1 MTIFLTGLL
10 TCLALI
16 VAIGA
21 QSLFIMRQAIRRDR
35 LMLALAVCLVG
46 DIVLITAG
54 TAGVGV
60 ITENAPW
67 LLEVL
72 KWGGVAYLLWFAYSS
87 FRSAFG
93 SRRSMAVEPDDGAHP
108 VAEGPEDGGDGRGE
122 DRSEDRGD
130 EHDEHDEH
138 DECDREPV
146 LVGAGA
152 GVGNSSA
159 AGGEPRGT
167 QETGPSTGT
176 MAMVS
181 APSKLSVKLHRGSR
195 PQRVLTPAL
204 TVVLTALSVSLLNP
218 HAILDTVVM
227 LGTLANSYGAEKW
240 VFAGGALAGSAI
252 WFLTLGFGVRALAP
266 LLDTPRTWKI
276 VDLVVGAVMLFIA
289 GSLAFG

>member
-1 MTIFLTGLL
+1 MIAVTIFLTGLL

-35 LMLALAVCLVG
+35 LLLALAVCLVG

-72 KWGGVAYLLWFAYSS
+72 TWGGVAYLLWFAFSS

-93 SRRSMAVEPDDGAHP
+93 TRRSMTVDEDEDETEEVQSQGAEH
-108 VAEGPEDGGDGRGE
+108 DGGPRPGADLADEVAGGARG
-122 DRSEDRGD
+122 G
-130 EHDEHDEH
+130 
-138 DECDREPV
+138 EPA
-146 LVGAGA
+146 LVGAGS
-152 GVGNSSA
+152 GVGPGTRNRQGR
-159 AGGEPRGT
+159 GG
-167 QETGPSTGT
+167 GPATGT
-176 MAMVS
+176 LAVVS
-181 APSKLSVKLHRGSR
+181 DQRRLSVRMERSER
-195 PQRVLTPAL
+195 PRRAL
-204 TVVLTALSVSLLNP
+204 SPVWTVVLTALSVSLLNP

-240 VFAGGALAGSAI
+240 VFAGGALVGSAV

-266 LLDTPRTWKI
+266 LLDTPRTWRI
-276 VDLVVGAVMLFIA
+276 VDIVVGSVMVVIA
-289 GSLAFG
+289 ATLAFG

>member
-35 LMLALAVCLVG
+35 LLLALAVCLVG

-93 SRRSMAVEPDDGAHP
+93 ARRSMAVSADDGDEADAEHVGGARP
-108 VAEGPEDGGDGRGE
+108 GAAVADDAGEGCAPGG
-122 DRSEDRGD
+122 
-130 EHDEHDEH
+130 
-138 DECDREPV
+138 EPA

-152 GVGNSSA
+152 GVGRGTGA
-159 AGGEPRGT
+159 AGGPA
-167 QETGPSTGT
+167 TGT
-176 MAMVS
+176 
-181 APSKLSVKLHRGSR
+181 LSVVSDR
-195 PQRVLTPAL
+195 QRLSVRMDRSGGRQRALTPVW

-240 VFAGGALAGSAI
+240 IFAGGALTGSAI

-266 LLDTPRTWKI
+266 LLDTPRTWKM
-276 VDLVVGAVMLFIA
+276 VDIVVGSVMVFIA

>member
-21 QSLFIMRQAIRRDR
+21 QSLFIMRQAIRREH
-35 LMLALAVCLVG
+35 LLIALAVCMVG

-93 SRRSMAVEPDDGAHP
+93 ARRSMAVSADEGDEQDAEHDGGARPGAP
-108 VAEGPEDGGDGRGE
+108 VADPADGEGGAPGG
-122 DRSEDRGD
+122 
-130 EHDEHDEH
+130 
-138 DECDREPV
+138 EPA

-152 GVGNSSA
+152 GVA
-159 AGGEPRGT
+159 RGT
-167 QETGPSTGT
+167 GAPSGPATGT
-176 MAMVS
+176 LAVVS
-181 APSKLSVKLHRGSR
+181 ERQRLSVRMDRSGGPR
-195 PQRVLTPAL
+195 RAL
-204 TVVLTALSVSLLNP
+204 SPVWTVVLTALSVSLLNP

-240 VFAGGALAGSAI
+240 VFAGGALTGSAI

>member
-21 QSLFIMRQAIRRDR
+21 QSLFIIRQAIRRDR
-35 LMLALAVCLVG
+35 LLLALAVCLVG

-60 ITENAPW
+60 ITERAPW

-72 KWGGVAYLLWFAYSS
+72 TWGGVAYLLWFAVSS
-87 FRSAFG
+87 FRSAFAT
-93 SRRSMAVEPDDGAHP
+93 RRSMAVGADAGDEDE
-108 VAEGPEDGGDGRGE
+108 AEHDGGVRPGAPLADDAGGE
-122 DRSEDRGD
+122 GGAAGG
-130 EHDEHDEH
+130 
-138 DECDREPV
+138 EPA

-152 GVGNSSA
+152 GVGRG
-159 AGGEPRGT
+159 AGAPS
-167 QETGPSTGT
+167 GPATGT
-176 MAMVS
+176 
-181 APSKLSVKLHRGSR
+181 LSVVSERQRLTVRMDRSGG
-195 PQRVLTPAL
+195 PQRAL
-204 TVVLTALSVSLLNP
+204 SSVWTVVLTALSVSLLNP

-240 VFAGGALAGSAI
+240 VFAVGALTGSAV

-276 VDLVVGAVMLFIA
+276 VDLVVGTVMVFIA
-289 GSLAFG
+289 GSLVFG

>member
-1 MTIFLTGLL
+1 MTIFLIGLL

-21 QSLFIMRQAIRRDR
+21 QSLFIIRQAIRRDH
-35 LMLALAVCLVG
+35 LVLALAVCLVG
-46 DIVLITAG
+46 DVVLITAG

-60 ITENAPW
+60 IAENAPW

-72 KWGGVAYLLWFAYSS
+72 TWGGVAYLLWFAFSS

-93 SRRSMAVEPDDGAHP
+93 ARRSMTVD
-108 VAEGPEDGGDGRGE
+108 EGEE
-122 DRSEDRGD
+122 SELA
-130 EHDEHDEH
+130 
-138 DECDREPV
+138 

-152 GVGNSSA
+152 GVGPG
-159 AGGEPRGT
+159 AGNRQGSGG
-167 QETGPSTGT
+167 GPATGT
-176 MAMVS
+176 LAVV
-181 APSKLSVKLHRGSR
+181 AERQRLSVRMERSSSTR
-195 PQRVLTPAL
+195 RAL
-204 TVVLTALSVSLLNP
+204 SPVWTVVLTALSVSLLNP

-276 VDLVVGAVMLFIA
+276 VDIVVGSVMVFIA
-289 GSLAFG
+289 GSLALG

>member
-35 LMLALAVCLVG
+35 LLLALAVCLVG

-87 FRSAFG
+87 FRSAF
-93 SRRSMAVEPDDGAHP
+93 SARRSMAVGADE
-108 VAEGPEDGGDGRGE
+108 VGEEGAGHDGGARPDAEVADDAGEGRAPGGE
-122 DRSEDRGD
+122 SA
-130 EHDEHDEH
+130 
-138 DECDREPV
+138 

-152 GVGNSSA
+152 GVGRGTGT
-159 AGGEPRGT
+159 AGGPA
-167 QETGPSTGT
+167 TGT
-176 MAMVS
+176 LAVVS
-181 APSKLSVKLHRGSR
+181 DRQRLSVRMDRSGER
-195 PQRVLTPAL
+195 QRAL
-204 TVVLTALSVSLLNP
+204 SPVWTVVLTALSVSLLNP

-240 VFAGGALAGSAI
+240 VFAGGALTGSAL

-276 VDLVVGAVMLFIA
+276 VDLVVGSIMVFIA

>member
-35 LMLALAVCLVG
+35 LLLALAVCMVG

-93 SRRSMAVEPDDGAHP
+93 ARRSMAVSTDEGEEAGAEHDGGAQP
-108 VAEGPEDGGDGRGE
+108 GADVAEDAGEGRAPGG
-122 DRSEDRGD
+122 
-130 EHDEHDEH
+130 
-138 DECDREPV
+138 EPA

-152 GVGNSSA
+152 GVGRGTGT
-159 AGGEPRGT
+159 AGGPA
-167 QETGPSTGT
+167 TGT
-176 MAMVS
+176 
-181 APSKLSVKLHRGSR
+181 LSVVADR
-195 PQRVLTPAL
+195 QRLSVRMDRSGGRQRAL
-204 TVVLTALSVSLLNP
+204 SPVWTVVLTALSVSLLNP

-240 VFAGGALAGSAI
+240 VFAGGALTGSAI

-276 VDLVVGAVMLFIA
+276 VDLVVGAVMVFIA

>member
-35 LMLALAVCLVG
+35 LMLALAVCLLG
-46 DIVLITAG
+46 DITLITAG

-60 ITENAPW
+60 IAENAPW

-72 KWGGVAYLLWFAYSS
+72 KWGGVAYLLWFAFSS
-87 FRSAFG
+87 FRSAF
-93 SRRSMAVEPDDGAHP
+93 STRRSMTVDEGEEDEPA
-108 VAEGPEDGGDGRGE
+108 
-122 DRSEDRGD
+122 
-130 EHDEHDEH
+130 
-138 DECDREPV
+138 

-152 GVGNSSA
+152 GVGREAGTGGGPATGTLSVVSDQQRLSVRMERSA
-159 AGGEPRGT
+159 A
-167 QETGPSTGT
+167 
-176 MAMVS
+176 
-181 APSKLSVKLHRGSR
+181 R
-195 PQRVLTPAL
+195 PQRASSPVW

-252 WFLTLGFGVRALAP
+252 WFLTLGLGVRALAP

-276 VDLVVGAVMLFIA
+276 VDIVVGSVMVFIA
-289 GSLAFG
+289 GSLAIG

>member
-35 LMLALAVCLVG
+35 LLLALAVCLVG

-87 FRSAFG
+87 FRSAF
-93 SRRSMAVEPDDGAHP
+93 SARQSMAVAADEGDEADAEHDGARP
-108 VAEGPEDGGDGRGE
+108 GADGADDAGEGRAPGG
-122 DRSEDRGD
+122 
-130 EHDEHDEH
+130 
-138 DECDREPV
+138 EPA

-152 GVGNSSA
+152 GVGRGTGT
-159 AGGEPRGT
+159 AGGPA
-167 QETGPSTGT
+167 TGT
-176 MAMVS
+176 LAVVS
-181 APSKLSVKLHRGSR
+181 DRQRLSVRMDRSGER
-195 PQRVLTPAL
+195 QRAL
-204 TVVLTALSVSLLNP
+204 SPVWTVVLTALSVSLLNP

-240 VFAGGALAGSAI
+240 VFAGGALTGSAL

-276 VDLVVGAVMLFIA
+276 VDLVVGSIMVFIA